1 MNWKRIAIV
10 VLGSGWFFLASCT
23 TGVLVGTQVVAL
35 VDARDV
41 SAGDKVHPHFSVVVF
56 NSEADPP
63 YQRVNLREVA
73 RAPDGQY
80 TFRLPQSSGRFEDR
94 DSIYWFEVLE
104 DFSASQVIEVI
115 EEYRDGDNTIW
126 SRYEVTES
134 GVAPLS
140 SRMQYFGYAFVAL
153 PYALGFSTLLYAVG
167 RFVGYRNRDAAE
179 RVAERK
185 RKNRTTLIF
194 IAIYG
199 VSVIILYAWS
209 TPKETTDFSGTT
221 ARHFTIAG
229 IVTGDTVAG
238 SPYRAL
244 QLEDV
249 VSGDM
254 DLEGITFLLP
264 QPAITINVGDI
275 HRAEITED
283 HGEWQLVTY
292 YYSNT
297 RTSQSVYKAYADRVE
312 PVSYRVTSSAGQLA
326 AFLMALV
333 PAAILTSIIG
343 SVLNW
348 LARRKFDTGG
358 KDRNASLR

>member
-1 MNWKRIAIV
+1 
-10 VLGSGWFFLASCT
+10 
-23 TGVLVGTQVVAL
+23 
-35 VDARDV
+35 
-41 SAGDKVHPHFSVVVF
+41 
-56 NSEADPP
+56 
-63 YQRVNLREVA
+63 
-73 RAPDGQY
+73 
-80 TFRLPQSSGRFEDR
+80 
-94 DSIYWFEVLE
+94 
-104 DFSASQVIEVI
+104 
-115 EEYRDGDNTIW
+115 
-126 SRYEVTES
+126 
-134 GVAPLS
+134 
-140 SRMQYFGYAFVAL
+140 MQYFGYAFVAL